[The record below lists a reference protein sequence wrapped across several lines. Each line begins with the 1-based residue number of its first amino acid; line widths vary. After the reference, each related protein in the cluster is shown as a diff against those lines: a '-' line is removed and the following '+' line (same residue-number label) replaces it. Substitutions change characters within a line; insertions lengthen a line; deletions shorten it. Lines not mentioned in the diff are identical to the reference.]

1 MNTIQEFHEFYND
14 IFNKVYRYAYV
25 IMKREAAAE
34 DVAQETFFIA
44 YEKWEE
50 VKGHPNPEG
59 WLYKTAYNI
68 ITNYDRRFENHAMSL
83 EELETEFVNAH
94 AWEGFREVDMRL
106 TMDRLLDEDEQKLIM
121 MHYYGG
127 YSIAEIAKYMD
138 VTEGTLRVRFCRIRK
153 KMKGQFE

>member
-14 IFNKVYRYAYV
+14 IFNKVYRYAYI

-34 DVAQETFFIA
+34 DVAQETFFLA

-50 VKGHPNPEG
+50 VKEHPNPEG

-68 ITNYDRRFENHAMSL
+68 IANYDRRFENHEMSL
-83 EELETEFVNAH
+83 EELETEFVNAR
-94 AWEGFREVDMRL
+94 ALDGFREVDMRL
-106 TMDRLLDEDEQKLIM
+106 TMGRLLDEDEQKLIM